1 MVNDMTEQ
9 GDSQPIIDPRIAP
22 EILWEISLDLVE
34 LVQSPQPQPLA
45 ERTDRLWPDLWRK
58 RGMSKAD
65 MRFNLDVLRILDI
78 AYRRLD
84 LVALIQEK
92 YHCSTITATSLAPRE
107 IERYKQEAKQLLGS
121 VSHAVDKEALDRL
134 IHLLDRL
141 AEELYAVDLLDE
153 AEMVG
158 AVRPLTVVHE
168 GRVFKIEGPND
179 ELIEARFAL
188 DAIWDGEEARKHGA
202 TEENRRLAKK
212 RAPELDRH
220 PKVVKAR
227 QEVDIP
233 QGGFKE
239 LEAAYQWA
247 KPRLANWSRCDDAC
261 RQKLVWWESFT
272 WDAHWE
278 RVIGRGY
285 IMLDLPEMNETVGRL
300 VDEYQDLDR
309 VWYRALPFYL
319 IRGRL
324 EPPPRILHRAPTKG
338 GKQREILAL
347 WKKHQHD
354 FKVVM
359 SYNCR
364 LTDAD
369 WEEIAEQ
376 EPAAKLNWIGE
387 HPKARIEHAAYKIAE
402 RNETLRDEKEW
413 ISEAYLARLR
423 QRKRALGKTYHEKP

>member
-1 MVNDMTEQ
+1 MVNAMTRE
-9 GDSQPIIDPRIAP
+9 GNSQPSGDPRIVP
-22 EILWEISLDLVE
+22 EIRWEISTELVE
-34 LVQSPQPQPLA
+34 LVPSPGHEPVA

-65 MRFNLDVLRILDI
+65 KQFNLKVLRILDI

-92 YHCSTITATSLAPRE
+92 YHCSTIMATSLAPEE
-107 IERYKQEAKQLLGS
+107 IEWYKEDTRQLLQK
-121 VSHAVDKEALDRL
+121 VSHPVDKEALDRL

-188 DAIWDGEEARKHGA
+188 DAIWDGKEAMRRGTTK
-202 TEENRRLAKK
+202 ENRRLAKK
-212 RAPELDRH
+212 RAPELDRD

-233 QGGFKE
+233 QGGFKD
-239 LEAAYQWA
+239 LQAAYQWA

-272 WDAHWE
+272 WHTHWE
-278 RVIGRGY
+278 RVIARGY
-285 IMLDLPEMNETVGRL
+285 IMLDLPEMNEAVKRL
-300 VDEYQDLDR
+300 VDEYKDLGR
-309 VWYRALPFYL
+309 AWYRALPFYL

-324 EPPPRILHRAPTKG
+324 EPPPRILQRAPTKH
-338 GKQREILAL
+338 GKHREILAL
-347 WKKHQHD
+347 WEKHQHD
-354 FKVVM
+354 FKVVV
-359 SYNCR
+359 SYNYG

-369 WEEIAEQ
+369 WEEIAEK
-376 EPAAKLNWIGE
+376 EPAARLQYI
-387 HPKARIEHAAYKIAE
+387 PLDAQARIEEAALKIAK
-402 RNETLRDEKEW
+402 RKGTLRDEEEW
-413 ISEAYLARLR
+413 ISEAYVRWLR
-423 QRKRALGKTYHEKP
+423 RHMRVAKT